1 MVHACPKKINH
12 GPISN
17 NNNNKFAC
25 LPKKKKKAINLLLF
39 FGTYAC
45 EIVSLVLVAFALI
58 PICGAQFFNLR
69 IRIHLILVV
78 WTLDYKHRM
87 VIFLFF
93 INVKL
98 IMPTAWY
105 LWDKMFSYRLKR
117 KTKNYINMVNF
128 REQLFVYYV

>member
-1 MVHACPKKINH
+1 MLAPKKLIMVLSPTTTTIN
-12 GPISN
+12 
-17 NNNNKFAC
+17 
-25 LPKKKKKAINLLLF
+25 LLVYQKKKKAINLLLF

-98 IMPTAWY
+98 IMPTA
-105 LWDKMFSYRLKR
+105 
-117 KTKNYINMVNF
+117 
-128 REQLFVYYV
+128 